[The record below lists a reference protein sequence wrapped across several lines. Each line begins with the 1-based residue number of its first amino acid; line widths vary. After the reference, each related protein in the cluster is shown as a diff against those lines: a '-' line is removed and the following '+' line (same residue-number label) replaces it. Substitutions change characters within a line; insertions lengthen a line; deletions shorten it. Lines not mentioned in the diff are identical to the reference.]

1 MTIVSGSKFFKKM
14 DFKIIKPSHITE
26 IKEICS
32 GSKCEVFSKND
43 ICLELNISKP
53 KL

>member
-26 IKEICS
+26 IKETDF
-32 GSKCEVFSKND
+32 E
-43 ICLELNISKP
+43 ELVRFAQVPIT
-53 KL
+53 